1 MLRPVMTIAQL
12 HIPKLQRLPESFL
25 RDGSVQLELEQGV
38 VIFRATSAM
47 QSRIAELLEK
57 QCAFALSAA
66 EERELSDY
74 EELDDYLS
82 HVNRLIRNLSLNA
95 EVSLAA

>member
-1 MLRPVMTIAQL
+1 MNLAQL
-12 HIPKLQRLPESFL
+12 HIPKLQRLPETFL

-38 VIFRATSAM
+38 VIFRATAAM
-47 QSRIAELLEK
+47 QDRIAELLEK
-57 QCAFALSAA
+57 QHAAVLSQVEA
-66 EERELSDY
+66 RELNDY

-82 HVNRLIRNLSLNA
+82 HVNRLIRNLSLNS